1 MTNENTCVFCGEK
14 LSRFRSTTVQCGNTW
29 QPACKDCEKEV
40 KNLPELELC
49 QRALLRGLANDP
61 ERLQARITLMSEAE
75 DHRPKCTQCG
85 GRITFMDVQELDNS
99 PYYRDSLFKEPFEI
113 LPACCQSCGKYALYN
128 PNIVRKNKHL
138 AYLIQKDTE
147 R

>member
-1 MTNENTCVFCGEK
+1 MANDNICVFCGEK
-14 LSRFRSTTVQCGNTW
+14 LSTFRSTTIQCGNTW

-40 KNLPELELC
+40 KDLPELELC
-49 QRALLRGLANDP
+49 QRALSRGLASDP
-61 ERLQARITLMSEAE
+61 ERLQAMITLITEAE

-85 GRITFMDVQELDNS
+85 GKITFMDVQELENE
-99 PYYRDSLFKEPFEI
+99 PYRRKFFTEPFEI
-113 LPACCQSCGKYALYN
+113 LPACCQSCGKYTLYN
-128 PNIVRKNKHL
+128 PNIVRKNKYL